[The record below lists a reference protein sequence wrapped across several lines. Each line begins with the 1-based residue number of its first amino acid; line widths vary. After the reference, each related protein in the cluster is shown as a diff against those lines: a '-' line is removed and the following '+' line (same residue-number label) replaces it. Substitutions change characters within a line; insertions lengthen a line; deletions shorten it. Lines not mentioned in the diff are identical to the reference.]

1 MEKRP
6 DAGDALL
13 SFGIASAVRDVAIS
27 VGVVLGLVYLSTL
40 FGLDISG
47 PGWHRHPPHGTPTPA
62 GLKLQASAGL
72 SAFSIGPWAGLGV
85 LAACVAVVVLACGL
99 LFRLRDA

>member
-6 DAGDALL
+6 DAGDALV

-27 VGVVLGLVYLSTL
+27 VASVLGLLYLFPSWL
-40 FGLDISG
+40 PS
-47 PGWHRHPPHGTPTPA
+47 WV
-62 GLKLQASAGL
+62 
-72 SAFSIGPWAGLGV
+72 GLGV
-85 LAACVAVVVLACGL
+85 LAACVAVVLLACGL